1 MNWVF
6 MSVRVPVRTSIIRR
20 EQSRTQLQKPSGM
33 PNSGNSG
40 NSGNFDVLSE
50 SLWILDHSS
59 F

>member
-1 MNWVF
+1 MNRVF
-6 MSVRVPVRTSIIRR
+6 MSVRVPVRTFIIRR

-33 PNSGNSG
+33 SNSG